1 MSQFAVFIKKI
12 RSIETHPN
20 ADALEL
26 AVIDGYRSVIKKGQF
41 KSGDLVAYIP
51 EGAVV
56 PQWLLRR
63 LNLWDEQKG
72 LGKLAGPEGNR
83 VKAIRLRGELSQ
95 GICYEVITDET
106 GAAQIVTGTE
116 PGCFADV
123 REGQNVAELLGITK
137 YEPPIPVG
145 LAGEVFNAGKNLTV
159 AFDVENW
166 KSYPDILQEGEPV
179 IFTEKIHGTC
189 TVVGVLPLKDAHPEA
204 FGKNKNIIVFSK
216 GLGAQGLVFKNN
228 EANANN
234 LYVRSTAKLRE
245 RIEAVLE
252 ESGEELQ
259 EPLFFLGET
268 FGPKVQDLPY
278 GKEIGLRIFACV
290 RGYRGNQRYL
300 DWDEVQGPM
309 ASRFGFETV
318 PVLYEGPFSVEVML
332 QHTRGQTT
340 LGANHIREGI
350 VMVPAKE
357 RWQEPLGRVCLKSVS
372 EDYLTRK
379 GGTEFN

>member
-1 MSQFAVFIKKI
+1 MSQFGVFIKKI
-12 RSIETHPN
+12 RAIETHPN

-26 AVIDGYRSVIKKGQF
+26 AVIDGYRSVVKKGQF
-41 KSGDLVAYIP
+41 QAGELVAYIP

-56 PQWLLRR
+56 PAWLLKR
-63 LNLWDEQKG
+63 LNLWDADKG
-72 LGKLAGPEGNR
+72 VGKLAGPQGNR
-83 VKAIRLRGELSQ
+83 VKALKLRGELSQ
-95 GICYEVITDET
+95 GLCYEVVTDAS
-106 GAAQIVTGTE
+106 GAAQMVTGEE
-116 PGCFADV
+116 PGCFAQV
-123 REGQNVAELLGITK
+123 SEGQDVASLLGITK

-145 LAGEVFNAGKNLTV
+145 LAGEVFNAGRELTV

-166 KSYPDILQEGEPV
+166 KSFPDILQEGEPV

-204 FGKNKNIIVFSK
+204 FGRRKNILVFSK

-228 EANANN
+228 AANANN
-234 LYVRSTAKLRE
+234 LYVRSTEKLRQ
-245 RIEAVLE
+245 RIDEVLDAG
-252 ESGEELQ
+252 GEELS

-300 DWDEVQGPM
+300 NWDEVRSVL
-309 ASRFGFETV
+309 AETYGFETV
-318 PVLYEGPFSVEVML
+318 PVLYEGPFSVEAMNF
-332 QHTRGQTT
+332 HTRGKTT
-340 LGANHIREGI
+340 LDAPHIREGI
-350 VMVPAKE
+350 VMIPVQE